1 MSQDSQGALIV
12 FVRKAE
18 LGKVKT
24 RIAKAVGKET
34 ALDIYKQLITHTR
47 KVVEQVQC
55 EKYVFYAGEIDHE
68 DEWNSKDF
76 EKFLQV
82 KGDLGDKMQDSFETV
97 IRKTSPVL
105 IIGSDCPE
113 LTTDDIER
121 AFLELEDNDVVI
133 GPAVDGGYYLL
144 GMNDLQLFLFEDMP
158 WSEEE
163 LIQETI
169 FKIQDRGLRYSLL
182 STKSDVDYIEDW
194 NEHKDKI
201 LR

>member
-55 EKYVFYAGEIDHE
+55 EKYVFYAGEIDHD
-68 DEWNSKDF
+68 DEWNSKEF

-82 KGDLGDKMQDSFETV
+82 KGDLGAKIQDSFETV

-113 LTTDDIER
+113 LTPDDIER

-194 NEHKDKI
+194 NEHKGKI
-201 LR
+201 LS